1 VEARAFEEGAGVG
14 QHVLDVACDPQADE
28 REGELRDPIAP
39 RMEAVKR

>member
-1 VEARAFEEGAGVG
+1 MSTQRAPVSRAE
-14 QHVLDVACDPQADE
+14 VASPR

>member
-1 VEARAFEEGAGVG
+1 MIALRTDQWGTEMTSPR
-14 QHVLDVACDPQADE
+14 

>member
-1 VEARAFEEGAGVG
+1 MNEWRTDRRETEM
-14 QHVLDVACDPQADE
+14 QSPR

>member
-1 VEARAFEEGAGVG
+1 MSELRTHSRGTEMASPR
-14 QHVLDVACDPQADE
+14 